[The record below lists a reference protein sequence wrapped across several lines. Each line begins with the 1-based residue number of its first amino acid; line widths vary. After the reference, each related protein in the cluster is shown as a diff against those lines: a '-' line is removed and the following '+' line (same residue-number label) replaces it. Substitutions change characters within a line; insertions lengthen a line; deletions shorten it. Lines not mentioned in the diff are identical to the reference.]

1 MSIASVI
8 QSVINRPSSE
18 FLLPEPIEVGE
29 LPTPALVLN
38 LPAFEKNLKKMAEFV
53 ELKGKAI
60 RPHAKPTSARL
71 LPKSK

>member
-38 LPAFEKNLKKMAEFV
+38 LPAFEKNLKKMAE
-53 ELKGKAI
+53 
-60 RPHAKPTSARL
+60 
-71 LPKSK
+71 